1 MKRIIF
7 IVALISV
14 LASCKSNSEYEKM
27 QAERDSLLALTDNK
41 DGTINDL
48 FESFNSIEENLALIK
63 EKEKIITVNSS
74 SETGVEEDMKD
85 RINEDINAI
94 YELML
99 KNKQE
104 LDQVKSKMRNSG
116 IKVKELDRMV
126 ASLTKQMESKDNE
139 IQRLTEKLK
148 EMDIEVGELKTEL
161 TELTGNVD
169 SLSTENQIKES
180 IIEEKT
186 TALNTA
192 YYAVGTKDEL
202 IKHQILT
209 KEGALGNKTKLMS
222 DFNKNY
228 FTSVDITKIKKIPIF
243 AKKVTIITTHPTS
256 SYQLKGTE
264 TVDELIILD
273 AEKFWSV
280 SKYLVIQT
288 R

>member
-1 MKRIIF
+1 MRKIIF
-7 IVALISV
+7 V
-14 LASCKSNSEYEKM
+14 LAVFSFFASCTSRSEYEKLEA
-27 QAERDSLLALTDNK
+27 QRDSLLALTENK

-48 FESFNSIEENLALIK
+48 FESFNSIEENLELIK
-63 EKEKIITVNSS
+63 EKENIIRVNSS
-74 SETGVEEDMKD
+74 GETGVEENMKD

-99 KNKQE
+99 KNKKE
-104 LDQVKSKMRNSG
+104 LETVKSKMRNSG

-126 ASLTKQMESKDNE
+126 QTLTQQMESKNNE
-139 IQRLTEKLK
+139 IVRLTEKLK
-148 EMDIEVGELKTEL
+148 EMDIVVGELKSEVTDLSE
-161 TELTGNVD
+161 NVD
-169 SLSTENQIKES
+169 SLSVENKIKEN

-209 KEGALGNKTKLMS
+209 KEGLLGNKTKLLS
-222 DFNKNY
+222 DFNKSY
-228 FTSVDITKIKKIPIF
+228 FTTIDITKVTKIPIM
-243 AKKVTIITTHPTS
+243 ASKVTVLTTHPSS

-264 TVDELIILD
+264 KVEELIILD

>member
-74 SETGVEEDMKD
+74 SEAGVEEDMKD

-148 EMDIEVGELKTEL
+148 AMDIEVGELKTEL
-161 TELTGNVD
+161 TELSGNVD
-169 SLSTENQIKES
+169 SLSTENQIKEN

-192 YYAVGTKDEL
+192 FYAIGTKDEL
-202 IKHQILT
+202 VQHQILT
-209 KEGALGNKTKLMS
+209 KEGVLGNKTKLMS

-228 FTSVDITKIKKIPIF
+228 FTMVDITKVKKIPIF
-243 AKKVTIITTHPTS
+243 AKKVTIITTHPSS
-256 SYQLKGTE
+256 SYQLKGNE
-264 TVDELIILD
+264 TIDELIILD
-273 AEKFWSV
+273 ADKFWSV
-280 SKYLVIQT
+280 SKYLVVQT